1 MKSDRDIADEIL
13 AHAINNDIKKANAT
27 LGMALQAKRA
37 TSFRTHSAK
46 YLVAIFCLAVICL
59 GIDAL
64 DGHIIDHL

>member
-13 AHAINNDIKKANAT
+13 AHAIDNDIEKANAM
-27 LGMALQAKRA
+27 LGMALQVKRVD
-37 TSFRTHSAK
+37 SFRTHSAK
-46 YLVAIFCLAVICL
+46 YLVAIFCLVVICL